1 MKIFIVIDE
10 TSFFHPDFL
19 NDLIENINHEVVG
32 AGLVTNIPRKSNL
45 TKYLIRRFYFL
56 KFFEILK
63 LALFYLKNK
72 RNKFSSVEFV
82 LKYHKIPYI
91 KIKNNIN
98 NVKYV
103 DFINNYSPDIIISSN
118 SLIFKEEILSIPKVC
133 CINRHSSLLPSYAG
147 LWPIFHAYIN
157 DEKFVGVSVH
167 KMNDKID
174 SGDILHQEKIPI
186 KKNDTIFSLYMK
198 SFKISSRAII
208 LSIEHLDKS
217 ISPQNSNDSYFSFPT
232 KADWKLFRE
241 KGGKFI

>member
-10 TSFFHPDFL
+10 TSFFHPHFL

-63 LALFYLKNK
+63 LILSYLKNK
-72 RNKFSSVEFV
+72 RNKFSSVESV
-82 LKYHKIPYI
+82 LRYHKIPYI

-98 NVKYV
+98 KIKYV
-103 DFINNYSPDIIISSN
+103 DFINNYYPDIIISSN

-167 KMNDKID
+167 KMNNKID
-174 SGDILHQEKIPI
+174 SGDILYQEKIPI

-208 LSIEHLDKS
+208 LSIENLDKS

-232 KADWKLFRE
+232 NADWKVFRD